1 MSTVAE
7 PKKASKPE
15 NAGQDLDERFV
26 KFVPLGSDKEITL
39 TFAQVKRFH
48 ANKTKKGHEPNDAE
62 ILKFMKLCE
71 ARLLDPWVGDAYLTG
86 YDTTND
92 GPVFNLITAHQAL
105 LKRAELNQNYDGM
118 IGGVIVRE
126 KESGAIVE
134 KNGACWHRGFED
146 IIGAWAKVFRK
157 DRKIESYVTVDMRA
171 YDTELSRWKKD
182 PGGMIVKVAKSAALR
197 EAFPTQ
203 CGGLYVREE
212 FDVVENA
219 KPEQPRTVSTD
230 ARPKSAMELVKQQ
243 LRETVVGSKTAK
255 EPEAVGAS
263 PERTKESADPA
274 TKALEAEDHYQTAI
288 DECDSDI
295 GLAAIG
301 DEIENDFRLTE
312 PQRDRLRSYMK
323 GK

>member
-7 PKKASKPE
+7 PKKQNKPE
-15 NAGQDLDERFV
+15 PSSQELEERSVRF
-26 KFVPLGSDKEITL
+26 KPLGSDKEIEL
-39 TFAQVKRFH
+39 TFGQVRRFH
-48 ANKTKKGHEPNDAE
+48 VNKTKSKKEASDAD
-62 ILKFMKLCE
+62 IMKFMKLCE
-71 ARLLDPWVGDAYLTG
+71 SRLLDPWVGDAYLTG
-86 YDTTND
+86 YDTSD

-105 LKRAELNQNYDGM
+105 LKRAELHPHYDGM
-118 IGGVIVRE
+118 TGGLIVRVKETGEIVEREGSYFYRITEEVIGG
-126 KESGAIVE
+126 
-134 KNGACWHRGFED
+134 
-146 IIGAWAKVFRK
+146 WARVFRT
-157 DRKIESYVTVDMRA
+157 DRSIKTYVSVDLRA

-182 PGGMIVKVAKSAALR
+182 PGGMITKVAKSAALR

-212 FDVVENA
+212 FDLLENG
-219 KPEQPRTVSTD
+219 KPEATKPVTGDS
-230 ARPKSAMELVKQQ
+230 RPKSQMDALKQQ
-243 LRETVVGSKTAK
+243 LREVVGSKTAK
-255 EPEAVGAS
+255 EPEAVVTS
-263 PERTKESADPA
+263 PERAKESADPA
-274 TKALEAEDHYQTAI
+274 TKAVEAEDHYQSAI